1 MRKNDGAAKVYA
13 DEKNT
18 QIPALRGFIEQ
29 SAKQYF
35 DDDATWTSAEAEVAG
50 PNWELNVVKEGENA
64 VMPAGTLYWFNTS
77 TRQSH
82 WVKSAGQLVLDVVL
96 KASSSSSSSSS
107 SAASAAAAAAAA
119 PGRDLHQELLSK
131 NPRRPPN
138 PRVKQTARKC
148 NAIMPRKQLGNATTR
163 SSPPSLAGV
172 SAASAAA
179 AAAGGD
185 FLAPM
190 GNEAY
195 MQPAKAGYEFR
206 DGEKGIGYYKKGAA
220 AKGNKRPGSSPAAPS
235 QESAKRVRASAAITP
250 PADALVIDLCDD
262 SDD

>member
-13 DEKNT
+13 DEKDT

-35 DDDATWTSAEAEVAG
+35 DDDATWTSA
-50 PNWELNVVKEGENA
+50 
-64 VMPAGTLYWFNTS
+64 
-77 TRQSH
+77 
-82 WVKSAGQLVLDVVL
+82 KSAGQLVLDVVL

-107 SAASAAAAAAAA
+107 STASAAAAAAAPA
-119 PGRDLHQELLSK
+119 PGRDLHQG
-131 NPRRPPN
+131 PPN

>member
-1 MRKNDGAAKVYA
+1 VRKNDGAAKVYV

-35 DDDATWTSAEAEVAG
+35 DDDE
-50 PNWELNVVKEGENA
+50 
-64 VMPAGTLYWFNTS
+64 
-77 TRQSH
+77 SH

-107 SAASAAAAAAAA
+107 STASAAAAAPAPA
-119 PGRDLHQELLSK
+119 PGRDLHQELLC
-131 NPRRPPN
+131 RPPN

-206 DGEKGIGYYKKGAA
+206 GGEKGIGYYKKGAT
-220 AKGNKRPGSSPAAPS
+220 AKGNKRPGSSPATPS